1 MTSVFEHPWLSG
13 LFGDEE
19 ISKILSAN
27 AELQRMLQIEAAWT
41 RAVGKVENNIDAEM
55 IADKILSLNI
65 KPEDLY
71 LGAAQDGMP
80 VPSLVNHIKSE
91 LSECDPNFIHKGL
104 TSQDIIDTALVLALR
119 EIGVIILE
127 RIKNLD
133 KALQHLE
140 GQVGSNELM
149 AYTRMQPA
157 LTLTSKTKVQ
167 TWRQPFP
174 KLILDIEAALTE
186 LSVIQYG
193 GPIGVRSHSKAG
205 QLGDV
210 FAHNLGLKDPGS
222 AWHVD
227 RTRLTEFAALLA
239 RVTIA
244 TGKIGSDICQLA
256 SLGKEYIALAAGGKS
271 SVMKH
276 KNNPIKAEL
285 LVSLADYSAIQLGG
299 LYKAGVHE
307 HERSGRAWTLEWML
321 MPALLMACGRSAS
334 AATDVINSIETLGC
348 SS

>member
-19 ISKILSAN
+19 ISKILSAD
-27 AELQRMLQIEAAWT
+27 AELHRMLQIEAAWT
-41 RAVGKVENNIDAEM
+41 RAIGKVENNPDAET
-55 IADKILSLNI
+55 IADKITSLKI
-65 KPEDLY
+65 KPKDLQS
-71 LGAAQDGMP
+71 GAAQDGMP

-91 LSECDPNFIHKGL
+91 LSECDPNLIHKGL
-104 TSQDIIDTALVLALR
+104 TSQDIIDTALILALR
-119 EIGVIILE
+119 EVGAIILE
-127 RIKNLD
+127 RVKVLD

-140 GQVGSNELM
+140 GQVGNNALM

-157 LTLTSKTKVQ
+157 LPSMSKTKVQ

-174 KLILDIEAALTE
+174 KLIADMEAAIKE

-193 GPIGVRSHSKAG
+193 GPIGVRSHLQSD
-205 QLGDV
+205 QLGEV
-210 FAHNLGLKDPGS
+210 FAHNLGLKDPGV
-222 AWHVD
+222 AWHTD

-239 RVTIA
+239 RISIA
-244 TGKIGSDICQLA
+244 TGKFGSDICQLA
-256 SLGKEYIALAAGGKS
+256 SLGKEHITLAAGGKS
-271 SVMKH
+271 SAMKH

-321 MPALLMACGRSAS
+321 MPALLITCGRSAS
-334 AATDVINSIETLGC
+334 SAFDLINSIETLG
-348 SS
+348 SPS